1 LKNINIQIP
10 IILKSDVCEEFVKI
24 TDVTPIVVSD
34 DKDEA
39 MMLNELIV
47 PVIIFDQPRIEDNE
61 SV

>member
-10 IILKSDVCEEFVKI
+10 IVLKSDVCEEFVKI

-39 MMLNELIV
+39 MMLTELIV
-47 PVIIFDQPRIEDNE
+47 PVIIFDQPRSQEYE